1 MLILRINFSPTK
13 NKTRTGKCFQY
24 LILTQEMIL
33 LLVSKATSTCEI
45 PRKRQRQERFS
56 RFHPISF
63 PVEPFNIGSHNKLS
77 LFQEKLAYSP
87 RLCKSKKKLGLCN
100 TMFTCFFIAKDLIKN
115 FVLSAILWLFS

>member
-13 NKTRTGKCFQY
+13 NKTCTGKCFQY

-87 RLCKSKKKLGLCN
+87 RLCKSKKKIRTLQHHVYLFFYSQGLNQELC
-100 TMFTCFFIAKDLIKN
+100 A
-115 FVLSAILWLFS
+115 FSHSLTL